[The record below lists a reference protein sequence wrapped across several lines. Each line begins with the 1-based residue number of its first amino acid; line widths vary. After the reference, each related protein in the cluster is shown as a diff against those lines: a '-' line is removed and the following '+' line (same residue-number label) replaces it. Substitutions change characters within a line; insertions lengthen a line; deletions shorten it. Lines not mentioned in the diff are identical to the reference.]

1 MITTLSWLPIGDSDA
16 NAVRGAGEDPDINV
30 PLLVE
35 REQAGAA

>member
-16 NAVRGAGEDPDINV
+16 DAVRVPAEDPDINV
-30 PLLVE
+30 PLLVV